1 MVFIFGYIQGHE
13 RGGQHMESNGMVY
26 GKIPVKNALEGR
38 RKPIRLFLNRDHPD
52 KEIQSLA
59 SRKGVSYKLVD
70 EKELSRLSGGN
81 NHQGAVLLLPAFE
94 YVSLDDVLSQVSE
107 KKDSTIVMLDG
118 IEDPVNFGSIIR
130 TSCAFAC
137 DAIII
142 RDKRQVQVTPT
153 VSKIA
158 TGAED
163 RIPICRVPNL
173 NQAMDI
179 LKKNGYWIVCSAGE
193 GKDAFDEIDYNGKI
207 VLVVGSEGFG
217 ASQIVKKNADYLAS
231 IPLEGEIKALNASI
245 ACAVF
250 LSQIASCRRRKDK

>member
-1 MVFIFGYIQGHE
+1 
-13 RGGQHMESNGMVY
+13 MEGNNIVY

-38 RKPIRLFLNRDHPD
+38 RTPIALFLNRRNPD
-52 KEIQSLA
+52 REIQSLA
-59 SRKGVSYKLVD
+59 SRKGFRYKLVD
-70 EKELSRLSGGN
+70 EKELDRLSENG
-81 NHQGAVLLLPAFE
+81 NHQGAVLMMPGFD
-94 YVSLDDVLSQVSE
+94 YVSLQDILEDTKD

-118 IEDPVNFGSIIR
+118 LQDPVNFGSIIR

-137 DAIII
+137 DGIVI

-163 RIPICRVPNL
+163 IIPIAKVSNL
-173 NQAMDI
+173 SQAI
-179 LKKNGYWIVCSAGE
+179 ETLKKNGYWVVCTAGE
-193 GKDAFDEIDYNGKI
+193 GKDMFDTIDYNGKI
-207 VLVVGSEGFG
+207 VLVIGSEGDG
-217 ASQIVKKNADYLAS
+217 ASQIVKKNADFLAS

-250 LSQIASCRRRKDK
+250 LSQIASCRRRKSK